1 MNNMDRAGEFIQ
13 LFNQLADH
21 LRNFLGVDRGVSFPQ
36 MINLASRKDPIVRR
50 NAIRLREYGELRN
63 AIVHHTSYPEEVIAE
78 PVEGVVSRFRQ
89 IVDNITAPKLL
100 LPTFRKPVKCFS
112 PDDHLLDALS
122 VMRDNDYAQVVV
134 RDGGILT
141 VLTSRGLSR
150 WLEKQA
156 NSDVVSIKDVKV
168 RAALSLE
175 GQDPCLVMAG
185 SRSVDEAQQA
195 FVDSLIRKKRRIFAI
210 IITENGKPEEEP
222 LGIVTPGDLLG
233 VVES

>member
-1 MNNMDRAGEFIQ
+1 VAMDRAGEFIQ
-13 LFNQLADH
+13 LFNQLVDH
-21 LRNFLGVDRGVSFPQ
+21 LRNSLGVDRGVNYPQ
-36 MINLASRKDPIVRR
+36 MINLASRRDPIVRR
-50 NAIRLREYGELRN
+50 NAIRLREFGELRN
-63 AIVHHTSYPEEVIAE
+63 AIVHHMSYPEEVIAE
-78 PVEGVVSRFRQ
+78 PSEGAVKRFKQ
-89 IVDNITAPKLL
+89 IVENITAPKLL

-112 PDDHLLDALS
+112 PDDRLLDALA

-150 WLEKQA
+150 WLEKQV
-156 NSDVVSIKDVKV
+156 NGGVVDIKDVKI

-175 GQDPCLVMAG
+175 GPDPCIIMAG
-185 SRSVDEAQQA
+185 NRTVDEAQQA

-210 IITENGKPEEEP
+210 VVTENGKPGEEP

-233 VVES
+233 VVET

>member
-1 MNNMDRAGEFIQ
+1 MTMDRAGEFIQ
-13 LFNQLADH
+13 LFNQLVEH
-21 LRNFLGVDRGVSFPQ
+21 LRNLLGVDRGVSYPQ
-36 MINLASRKDPIVRR
+36 MLNLASRRDPIVRR

-63 AIVHHTSYPEEVIAE
+63 AIVHHMSYPEEVIAE
-78 PVEGVVSRFRQ
+78 PSEGAVNRFRQ
-89 IVDNITAPKLL
+89 IVGNITAPKLL
-100 LPTFRKPVKCFS
+100 LPTFRKPVRCFT
-112 PDDHLLDALS
+112 PDDHLLDALA

-141 VLTSRGLSR
+141 VLTSRGLAR

-156 NSDVVSIKDVKV
+156 NGEVVSIKDVKI

-175 GQDPCLVMAG
+175 GQDPCIIMAG
-185 SRSVDEAQQA
+185 SRTVDEAQQA
-195 FVDSLIRKKRRIFAI
+195 FVDSLIKKKRRIFAI
-210 IITENGKPEEEP
+210 VVTENGKPEEEP